1 MLTCRLVG
9 GYTIENTTMGIIT
22 CMQFVVMEDMTS
34 SQAKDGVS
42 QPVSLYPFGF
52 WAVGSRNL

>member
-1 MLTCRLVG
+1 MG